1 LNRPMNLIGGR
12 RDSPFWPAG
21 WSANAFTVVDRMRK
35 VYYASADR
43 PMPRYPV
50 RFLRYWYMRHL
61 LEAHAA
67 RLGRPIAVLEIGVDR
82 GQQLTFMDA
91 PGDGGLPPV
100 ASRWDA
106 VDLHADATALRSL
119 GYSDYIHMDLEND
132 GPPPLKRSYDAMIFL
147 HVLEHLH
154 APESC
159 LKAFLPFLAAD
170 GVLIGGAPTMP
181 KLIADLG
188 YEKRLARKAKRNGH
202 VSVLSP
208 ERIELF
214 AESEGLRLSFLSG
227 AFFMR
232 NTGSAIENSR
242 LWLRMNL
249 AFGAM
254 FPSLAG
260 EVYFALQR

>member
-1 LNRPMNLIGGR
+1 MSSRNSRKL
-12 RDSPFWPAG
+12 SPFWPPG
-21 WSANAFTVVDRMRK
+21 WSLQPFSVVARMRATYFQAK
-35 VYYASADR
+35 GQAIT
-43 PMPRYPV
+43 RYPV

-67 RLGRPIAVLEIGVDR
+67 RLGRPIAVLEIGVDK

-91 PGDGGLPPV
+91 PHGRALPDI

-106 VDLHADATALRSL
+106 VDIAADASTLRSL
-119 GYSDYIHMDLEND
+119 GYSDYIQMNLE
-132 GPPPLKRSYDAMIFL
+132 GGTVPPLTRRYDAMVFL

-154 APESC
+154 SPEAC
-159 LKAFLPFLAAD
+159 LKAFLPFLAGN

-181 KLIADLG
+181 KVVADLG
-188 YEKRLARKAKRNGH
+188 YEKRLASRARPYGH

-214 AESEGLRLSFLSG
+214 AKRERLTLALMAG

-232 NTGSAIENSR
+232 LNGRVIENSK
-242 LWLRMNL
+242 LWLRLNL
-249 AFGAM
+249 AFGTL
-254 FPSLAG
+254 FPSLG
-260 EVYFALQR
+260 SEVYFALER